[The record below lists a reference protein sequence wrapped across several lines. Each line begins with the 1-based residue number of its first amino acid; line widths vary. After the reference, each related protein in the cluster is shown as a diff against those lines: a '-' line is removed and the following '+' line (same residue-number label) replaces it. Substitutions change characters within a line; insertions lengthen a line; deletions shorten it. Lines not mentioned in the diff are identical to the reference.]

1 MPENRYD
8 RALMSEPLPDLLD
21 VNRLALRG
29 VRLEG
34 RFAIA
39 RFDRLRDMVA
49 EPDGEV
55 AFALRFY
62 RDSEGRA
69 RIAGTIAGRVV
80 LVCQRCLQ
88 PVEQGLAAEMDLV
101 ALAEE
106 RDLIQVPAEAEPLLT
121 GGEPVRLTDL
131 IEDEAILALP
141 IVAVHEQCA
150 APDAGASRNG
160 DASPFAA
167 LKRDE

>member
-1 MPENRYD
+1 
-8 RALMSEPLPDLLD
+8 MSEPLPDLLD
-21 VNRLALRG
+21 VDRLALRG
-29 VRLEG
+29 ARLEG

-55 AFALRFY
+55 VFALRFY
-62 RDSEGRA
+62 RDSEGRT

-106 RDLIQVPAEAEPLLT
+106 RDLSQVPAEAEPLLT
-121 GGEPVRLTDL
+121 GGEPVRLIDL

-141 IVAVHEQCA
+141 IVAFHNQCT
-150 APDAGASRNG
+150 APDRPVPVSFGG
-160 DASPFAA
+160 EVSPFAV
-167 LKRDE
+167 LKRDR

>member
-1 MPENRYD
+1 
-8 RALMSEPLPDLLD
+8 MSEPLPDLLD
-21 VNRLALRG
+21 IDRLALRG
-29 VRLEG
+29 ARLEG
-34 RFAIA
+34 QFAIA

-49 EPDGEV
+49 APDGEI

-62 RDSEGRA
+62 RDGEGRR
-69 RIAGTIAGRVV
+69 RIAGTIAGRVA

-88 PVEQGLAAEMDLV
+88 PVEHGLAAETDLV
-101 ALAEE
+101 ALADEG
-106 RDLIQVPAEAEPLLT
+106 DLIHVPAEAEPLLT

-150 APDAGASRNG
+150 APDAGVSRGESAN
-160 DASPFAA
+160 PFAA